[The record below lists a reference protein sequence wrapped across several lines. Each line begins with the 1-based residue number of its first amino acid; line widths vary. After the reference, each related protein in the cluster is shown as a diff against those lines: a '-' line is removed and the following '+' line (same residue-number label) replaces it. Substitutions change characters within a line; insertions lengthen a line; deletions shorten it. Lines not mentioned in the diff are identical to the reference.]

1 MVPRTA
7 IDLIRALP
15 TLFPSTLAPLPS
27 PPLSFHVLLP
37 LVAFLFS
44 NPLPSLSLSLSL
56 LLSVVRL
63 SAADH
68 LSSAPPSRLAARLPP
83 IIIFNSPWWS
93 ASPPSVVLFF
103 SPPFLFVRWSPSSSS
118 LNTRERKKKEKKKRE
133 KGKNRW
139 EYYCNVSP
147 FCCVLEDTYLEGR
160 RNLNRG
166 GRDARVLLLRIPVGT
181 GRDIID
187 LGGFSFFF
195 FFEDKRF
202 LLDCALLICL
212 MAE

>member
-15 TLFPSTLAPLPS
+15 TLFPSTLAPLPP
-27 PPLSFHVLLP
+27 PPLGFHVLLP

-103 SPPFLFVRWSPSSSS
+103 SSPFLFVRWSPSSSS
-118 LNTRERKKKEKKKRE
+118 LNIRERKKKKRRKERKEKVVGNIIATFLHFAAFWKIRTWRGE
-133 KGKNRW
+133 K
-139 EYYCNVSP
+139 
-147 FCCVLEDTYLEGR
+147 LEPWWAGCQSSSLTNSGWNGERYH
-160 RNLNRG
+160 
-166 GRDARVLLLRIPVGT
+166 
-181 GRDIID
+181 
-187 LGGFSFFF
+187 
-195 FFEDKRF
+195 
-202 LLDCALLICL
+202 
-212 MAE
+212 

>member
-1 MVPRTA
+1 MSSS
-7 IDLIRALP
+7 
-15 TLFPSTLAPLPS
+15 PSWLSYLATHCP
-27 PPLSFHVLLP
+27 
-37 LVAFLFS
+37 
-44 NPLPSLSLSLSL
+44 LSLSLSL

-118 LNTRERKKKEKKKRE
+118 LNIRERKKKKRRKERKEKMVGNIIATFLHFAAFWKIRTWRGE
-133 KGKNRW
+133 KLEPWWAGCQSSSLTNSGWNGERYHWFRW
-139 EYYCNVSP
+139 
-147 FCCVLEDTYLEGR
+147 
-160 RNLNRG
+160 
-166 GRDARVLLLRIPVGT
+166 
-181 GRDIID
+181 
-187 LGGFSFFF
+187 FFFLF